1 VDIEIFKGSI
11 DVLILCTLR
20 SRTSYGYE
28 FIKLIKEQSNDIY
41 EIGESTLYASLKRLE
56 TKNLITSF
64 WELKDDRN
72 RKYYNINII
81 LILVY
86 SILMIA
92 SFLPFATN
100 QDLNPLYFLIISFI
114 LFVNYDY
121 TSSHFESKKIY
132 F

>member
-1 VDIEIFKGSI
+1 MDIEIFKGSI